1 MKNILK
7 QFKNIAWLCRPYWK
21 YGKLYIIL
29 SLVLLVMRSTIE
41 DVIYVRFPEII
52 IDSLAEGGTIS
63 NIVVIAA
70 IICGISLL
78 NNVIPNAFH
87 RYFTKKQETIGLKLR
102 RNIYEK
108 IMQTDYKYVDLP
120 QYYDNY
126 AWAINEYVSQTNV
139 ARDFIIRFFQY
150 FSSIAVLTTIIAT
163 IGPWILI
170 VEIIQMILHA
180 LINLKVNQN
189 DIEETEQLI
198 PINRRLDYFHRLFYL
213 KEYAAD
219 MKSTPLSDYAFEG
232 YDEAGKSKLEV
243 ISNFATKTAFW
254 GSMHE
259 VVFYITEFI
268 IVLYLAQS
276 IIAGNIIEIGMY
288 MTMMLA
294 FYRVDSKLYGF
305 IDMLRSANNLS
316 LKTEKIK
323 EFFALKSEI
332 ETCKNDY
339 TSSISSQ
346 TKFSVQ
352 LKNVSFA
359 YEDNTPVLSGI
370 NIDIKPGEKIALV
383 GENGVGK
390 STLIKLLLRL
400 YDVDNGEIL
409 INGEPIK
416 KYNLHE
422 LRNHIGVAFQT
433 PNIYAMSFAD
443 NILLYGENSNYSL
456 DDLVKKIGLDAIFNT
471 DAHDYDM
478 ELTKEFTKDGI
489 VLSGG
494 ETQKIALARVMCKN
508 FGLLLLDE
516 PSSALDPI
524 AEHRIT
530 ELLLDTANTTTTI
543 IVAHRLST
551 IRNADKILLIDHG
564 QVIESGTHNELM
576 DLHGKYYQMFTKQAE
591 NYIN

>member
-1 MKNILK
+1 
-7 QFKNIAWLCRPYWK
+7 
-21 YGKLYIIL
+21 
-29 SLVLLVMRSTIE
+29 
-41 DVIYVRFPEII
+41 
-52 IDSLAEGGTIS
+52 
-63 NIVVIAA
+63 
-70 IICGISLL
+70 
-78 NNVIPNAFH
+78 
-87 RYFTKKQETIGLKLR
+87 
-102 RNIYEK
+102 
-108 IMQTDYKYVDLP
+108 
-120 QYYDNY
+120 
-126 AWAINEYVSQTNV
+126 
-139 ARDFIIRFFQY
+139 
-150 FSSIAVLTTIIAT
+150 
-163 IGPWILI
+163 
-170 VEIIQMILHA
+170 
-180 LINLKVNQN
+180 
-189 DIEETEQLI
+189 
-198 PINRRLDYFHRLFYL
+198 
-213 KEYAAD
+213 

-456 DDLVKKIGLDAIFNT
+456 DDLVKK
-471 DAHDYDM
+471 
-478 ELTKEFTKDGI
+478 
-489 VLSGG
+489 
-494 ETQKIALARVMCKN
+494 
-508 FGLLLLDE
+508 
-516 PSSALDPI
+516 SAWMLFSI
-524 AEHRIT
+524 RMHMIT
-530 ELLLDTANTTTTI
+530 IWN
-543 IVAHRLST
+543 
-551 IRNADKILLIDHG
+551 
-564 QVIESGTHNELM
+564 
-576 DLHGKYYQMFTKQAE
+576 
-591 NYIN
+591 